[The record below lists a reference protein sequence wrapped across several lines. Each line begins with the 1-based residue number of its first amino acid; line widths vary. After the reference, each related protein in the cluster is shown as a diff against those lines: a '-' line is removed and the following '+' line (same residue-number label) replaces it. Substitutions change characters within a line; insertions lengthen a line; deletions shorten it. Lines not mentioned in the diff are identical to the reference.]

1 MFFRQL
7 SVYRLESEISEPDT
21 LETTLAEHPFSPTRP
36 QQIESMGW
44 QPAIGGLFVHE
55 TDQALRIVQQR
66 EERSVPARAVRE
78 TTEARLRERAGSA
91 GEPSRAERAA
101 MTDAV
106 LLELLPQAFPRQS
119 QTQAIID
126 RRTQQ
131 VWFDTAT
138 ASKIERLSAGLREQL
153 GQWRMSPWFAA
164 ADIAGHLARW
174 LLDAPPA
181 GFVIGEA
188 TRLIDPRDGG
198 TITVAKLALPDPH
211 VIAHLH
217 EGMKVDQLELIW
229 NDQLRF
235 TLRAEGSLTKIKPTE
250 HYAEDSDAAAEDDNA
265 RLDADQRLMVAALR
279 QLIAD
284 LSRVLSATDAV

>member
-7 SVYRLESEISEPDT
+7 SVYRLESELLDPT
-21 LETTLAEHPFSPTRP
+21 ALETILAEHPFSPTRP
-36 QQIESMGW
+36 QQIESAGW
-44 QPAIGGLFVHE
+44 QPAIGELFVHD
-55 TDQALRIVQQR
+55 TDHAYRLVQQR

-78 TTEARLRERAGSA
+78 TAEERLRAREGTL

-101 MTDAV
+101 MRDAV

-119 QTQAIID
+119 QTQSLID
-126 RRTQQ
+126 QTHGQ
-131 VWFDTAT
+131 VWFDTTT
-138 ASKIERLSAGLREQL
+138 ASKIERLSTSLREQL

-164 ADIAGHLARW
+164 ADISGHMARW
-174 LLDAPPA
+174 LLGEPPT
-181 GFVIGEA
+181 GFAMGEG

-235 TLRAEGSLTKIKPTE
+235 TLRTDGTLTKIKPTE
-250 HYAEDSDAAAEDDNA
+250 HYAEEHDDPADDDNA
-265 RLDADQRLMVAALR
+265 RLDADQRIMVAALR
-279 QLIAD
+279 RLIAD
-284 LSRVLSATDAV
+284 LTRVLTPTTAV

>member
-1 MFFRQL
+1 M
-7 SVYRLESEISEPDT
+7 
-21 LETTLAEHPFSPTRP
+21 
-36 QQIESMGW
+36 
-44 QPAIGGLFVHE
+44 
-55 TDQALRIVQQR
+55 
-66 EERSVPARAVRE
+66 
-78 TTEARLRERAGSA
+78 

-101 MTDAV
+101 MMDAV

-119 QTQAIID
+119 QTQALID
-126 RRTQQ
+126 RPQNQ

-138 ASKIERLSAGLREQL
+138 ATKIERMSSGLREQL

-164 ADIAGHLARW
+164 ADISGHLARW
-174 LLDAPPA
+174 LLGTPPT
-181 GFVIGEA
+181 GFAIGEG

-217 EGMKVDQLELIW
+217 EGMKVDQLELVW

-235 TLRAEGSLTKIKPTE
+235 TLRTDGSLTKIKPTE
-250 HYAEDSDAAAEDDNA
+250 HFAEGQEEPSDDDTA
-265 RLDADQRLMVAALR
+265 RLDADQRLMVAAFR

-284 LSRVLSATDAV
+284 LSRVLTPTAAI

>member
-7 SVYRLESEISEPDT
+7 SIYRLESELLDPAA
-21 LETTLAEHPFSPTRP
+21 LETALAAHPFSPTRP
-36 QQIESMGW
+36 QQIESAGW
-44 QPAIGGLFVHE
+44 QPAIGSLFVHD
-55 TDQALRIVQQR
+55 TDQAQRFVQQR
-66 EERSVPARAVRE
+66 EERSVPARAVRDTAE
-78 TTEARLRERAGSA
+78 NRLRERAGSL

-101 MTDAV
+101 MMDAV

-119 QTQAIID
+119 QTQALID
-126 RRTQQ
+126 RPQNQ
-131 VWFDTAT
+131 AWFDTAT
-138 ASKIERLSAGLREQL
+138 ATKIERVSSGLREQL

-164 ADIAGHLARW
+164 ADIPGHLARW
-174 LLDAPPA
+174 LLGTPPT
-181 GFVIGEA
+181 GFAIGEG

-235 TLRAEGSLTKIKPTE
+235 TLRTDGTLTKIKPTE
-250 HYAEDSDAAAEDDNA
+250 HFAEGQAESSDDDNA
-265 RLDADQRLMVAALR
+265 RLDADQRLMVAAFR

-284 LSRVLSATDAV
+284 LTRVLTPTAAI